1 VLLGLGMGGALAP
14 LTGAAISGVSA
25 EDAGAA
31 SGVVNAAQQL
41 GVSLG
46 LSVLVTVA
54 ASAGGAG
61 AGAGPAPGLHLDG
74 AARAEL
80 AHAVSAAL
88 TGSTVLLALGL
99 AVIAAA
105 VGRFRRASTAR
116 VLEVAR

>member
-1 VLLGLGMGGALAP
+1 MPA
-14 LTGAAISGVSA
+14 
-25 EDAGAA
+25 DAGAA

-54 ASAGGAG
+54 AGAGGAS
-61 AGAGPAPGLHLDG
+61 AGPAPGLRLDP
-74 AARAEL
+74 AAQIDL

-88 TGSTVLLALGL
+88 TGSVVLLALGL
-99 AVIAAA
+99 AVVVAA
-105 VGRFRRASTAR
+105 VGRFRRATTAP